1 MADGN
6 ASEVQLRCCE
16 IRLPIRCRG
25 APTEEELKYVLVSHL
40 HARERMD
47 VKMSQGV
54 RMCIER
60 TADREC

>member
-1 MADGN
+1 MADGSV
-6 ASEVQLRCCE
+6 SEVQLRCCE

-25 APTEEELKYVLVSHL
+25 APTEEEQKSVVVSHL
-40 HARERMD
+40 HARERME

-54 RMCIER
+54 CMCIER